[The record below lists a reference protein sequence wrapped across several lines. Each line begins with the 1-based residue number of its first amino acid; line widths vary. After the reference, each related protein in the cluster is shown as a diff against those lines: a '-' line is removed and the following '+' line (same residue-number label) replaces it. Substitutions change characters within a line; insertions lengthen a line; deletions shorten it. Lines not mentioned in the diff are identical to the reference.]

1 MVLSIT
7 NKDYLGE
14 MIDFCMELGVDE
26 LVILQ
31 MIPQGNAAGENY
43 ELDFNQEIEAVHL
56 LAEKKYDSYK
66 DRLHIRPRFTSPLA
80 MHYCSQVLDRNIP
93 EITHGCGAGTNFAYI
108 GNKGD
113 LYPCDRYIEQVL
125 ENNEIKDITLD
136 KTDFFKVWSKEEYSE
151 LYELTEGDQFY
162 KEITPCNT
170 CEIDE

>member
-56 LAEKKYDSYK
+56 LAEK
-66 DRLHIRPRFTSPLA
+66 IRF
-80 MHYCSQVLDRNIP
+80 I
-93 EITHGCGAGTNFAYI
+93 
-108 GNKGD
+108 
-113 LYPCDRYIEQVL
+113 
-125 ENNEIKDITLD
+125 
-136 KTDFFKVWSKEEYSE
+136 
-151 LYELTEGDQFY
+151 
-162 KEITPCNT
+162 
-170 CEIDE
+170 